1 MKDVQV
7 IPILLL
13 LAIGSLS
20 FSLGQDAS
28 DITGKINHLLFYV
41 QKVLIFWNL
50 INRLQRSISQTF
62 WKPQFVTKSL
72 LFESETSNFGYLLIF
87 SFCQGLHFAELC
99 KVSERLDNI
108 KIRHFIR
115 VSTLMFFDFLIHQ
128 NFKGGTLLKFI
139 ISMLSNLA
147 ENLHSSAKLK
157 KSK

>member
-99 KVSERLDNI
+99 KVSERLDDINI
-108 KIRHFIR
+108 RNFIR
-115 VSTLMFFDFLIHQ
+115 VPPLMFFISYLPKLQ
-128 NFKGGTLLKFI
+128 RGGPLY
-139 ISMLSNLA
+139 NV
-147 ENLHSSAKLK
+147 
-157 KSK
+157 